1 MNKHIVMGVFAMGLA
16 VVATDAFAE
25 GREIYN
31 WRASVDAN
39 SNAAQVSPA
48 MEALMF
54 PNQLR
59 EIYGWN
65 DGTGVAISSR
75 EHTTT
80 KADCVLARS
89 YPKRSGGADLH
100 KRVHANHDDSACR

>member
-1 MNKHIVMGVFAMGLA
+1 MKKYIVMGVFAMGLTVLA
-16 VVATDAFAE
+16 ASGFAE

-31 WRASVDAN
+31 WRASVDAG

-54 PNQLR
+54 PDQPG

-65 DGTGVAISSR
+65 NGASAATSSR
-75 EHTTT
+75 EHATT
-80 KADCVLARS
+80 KADCVMARS

-100 KRVHANHDDSACR
+100 KRVHANHDDSACD